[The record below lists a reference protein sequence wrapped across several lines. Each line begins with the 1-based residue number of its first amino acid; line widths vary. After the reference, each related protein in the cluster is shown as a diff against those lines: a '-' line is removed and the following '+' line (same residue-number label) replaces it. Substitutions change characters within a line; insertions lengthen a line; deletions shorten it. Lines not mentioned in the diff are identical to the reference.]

1 MTERRSFLTYLS
13 ATQVAGLMGCSLR
26 YVQQL
31 AKNGKIKASEKQTA
45 ANNRTEYQIAIADL
59 PEKLQ
64 RKWEE
69 QQRRELGLE
78 PAFKNGLKS
87 NKNEHDP
94 HQITLADLSYEQRDE
109 VAFWSN
115 LLQEWLMTRER
126 NKNGEC
132 PS

>member
-1 MTERRSFLTYLS
+1 MGR
-13 ATQVAGLMGCSLR
+13 MGCSLR

-31 AKNGKIKASEKQTA
+31 AKNGKIKASVKQTA

-78 PAFKNGLKS
+78 PAFKNGLIS

-109 VAFWSN
+109 AAFWSN